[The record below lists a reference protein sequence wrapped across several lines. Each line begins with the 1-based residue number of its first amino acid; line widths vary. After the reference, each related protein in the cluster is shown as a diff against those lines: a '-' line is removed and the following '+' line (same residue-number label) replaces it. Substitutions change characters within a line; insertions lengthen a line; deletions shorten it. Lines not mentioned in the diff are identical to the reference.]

1 MLQYV
6 LTGKELIRQYYH
18 SRTNLHMADGE
29 WEYDSDDDPIDDAW
43 IHQLNEKVS
52 NGIGRIVYLM
62 IYNVLY
68 SVMVHGWPLDD

>member
-1 MLQYV
+1 
-6 LTGKELIRQYYH
+6 
-18 SRTNLHMADGE
+18 MADGE

-68 SVMVHGWPLDD
+68 SVMTINNPLKI